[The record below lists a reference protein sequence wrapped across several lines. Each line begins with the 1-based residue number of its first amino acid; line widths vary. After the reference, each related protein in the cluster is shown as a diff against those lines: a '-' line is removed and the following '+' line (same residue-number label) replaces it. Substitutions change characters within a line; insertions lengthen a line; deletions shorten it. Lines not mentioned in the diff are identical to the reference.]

1 MNEENEIKIKNLEID
16 FCKEFRL
23 ELGIS
28 LVNLVT
34 IASEVATVEESLLLQ
49 KLQELRLKNLD
60 LHNEL
65 PQIKG
70 VDNMHLGKYE
80 YRVLWRN
87 STVKRTVISA
97 VERIQVEQIINDVED
112 VFYKEFK
119 NRELQIGITM
129 DFEKRKRE
137 LNIGFDYSEKNIEI
151 IKNLNE
157 RIFNYY
163 HIVYEELLRLYEN
176 LISLKGISTDTV
188 CIEAEVWCLY
198 DKLPDLSEENTETIM
213 EKSWSHNLLFS
224 RKRPIIDFNEMMLE
238 DGKSW
243 NEYPFNRSEFKN
255 MNIHYPLH
263 VLCNHGLLSLQDLV
277 QLKTNKLTHQF
288 KIVMENGLI

>member
-1 MNEENEIKIKNLEID
+1 MNIKNREID

-28 LVNLVT
+28 LVNLVI
-34 IASEVATVEESLLLQ
+34 IASEVATVEEALLLQ

-60 LHNEL
+60 LHNGL
-65 PQIKG
+65 PQIKV
-70 VDNMHLGKYE
+70 VDNMNLGKYE

-163 HIVYEELLRLYEN
+163 HIVY
-176 LISLKGISTDTV
+176 
-188 CIEAEVWCLY
+188 
-198 DKLPDLSEENTETIM
+198 
-213 EKSWSHNLLFS
+213 
-224 RKRPIIDFNEMMLE
+224 
-238 DGKSW
+238 
-243 NEYPFNRSEFKN
+243 
-255 MNIHYPLH
+255 
-263 VLCNHGLLSLQDLV
+263 
-277 QLKTNKLTHQF
+277 
-288 KIVMENGLI
+288 

>member
-1 MNEENEIKIKNLEID
+1 MN
-16 FCKEFRL
+16 
-23 ELGIS
+23 
-28 LVNLVT
+28 
-34 IASEVATVEESLLLQ
+34 
-49 KLQELRLKNLD
+49 
-60 LHNEL
+60 
-65 PQIKG
+65 
-70 VDNMHLGKYE
+70 LGKYE

-163 HIVYEELLRLYEN
+163 HIVYEEMLRLYEN

-288 KIVMENGLI
+288 KIVMEKE

>member
-1 MNEENEIKIKNLEID
+1 MNEKNLMNIKNPEID

-34 IASEVATVEESLLLQ
+34 IASEVATVEEALLLQ

-65 PQIKG
+65 PQIKV
-70 VDNMHLGKYE
+70 VDNMNLGKYE

-163 HIVYEELLRLYEN
+163 HIVYEEMLRLYEN

-224 RKRPIIDFNEMMLE
+224 SKRPIIDFNEMMLE

-243 NEYPFNRSEFKN
+243 NEYPFDRSEFKN

-288 KIVMENGLI
+288 KIVMEKE

>member
-1 MNEENEIKIKNLEID
+1 
-16 FCKEFRL
+16 
-23 ELGIS
+23 
-28 LVNLVT
+28 
-34 IASEVATVEESLLLQ
+34 
-49 KLQELRLKNLD
+49 
-60 LHNEL
+60 
-65 PQIKG
+65 
-70 VDNMHLGKYE
+70 
-80 YRVLWRN
+80 
-87 STVKRTVISA
+87 
-97 VERIQVEQIINDVED
+97 
-112 VFYKEFK
+112 
-119 NRELQIGITM
+119 M
-129 DFEKRKRE
+129 DFEERKGV

-163 HIVYEELLRLYEN
+163 HIVYEEMLRLYEN

-224 RKRPIIDFNEMMLE
+224 SKRPIIDFNEMMLE

-243 NEYPFNRSEFKN
+243 NEYPFNKSEFKN

-288 KIVMENGLI
+288 KIVMEKE